1 MQEVLQETMKTL
13 SGDNNNNNNN
23 NNEINVR
30 KENSLT
36 SSLSQDD
43 GCLDRRIE
51 LRSKWDNH
59 KATKFRKAKF
69 DENYFFLFDQ

>member
-23 NNEINVR
+23 IYVR

-43 GCLDRRIE
+43 GCLGRRVE
-51 LRSKWDNH
+51 LIQIDNH